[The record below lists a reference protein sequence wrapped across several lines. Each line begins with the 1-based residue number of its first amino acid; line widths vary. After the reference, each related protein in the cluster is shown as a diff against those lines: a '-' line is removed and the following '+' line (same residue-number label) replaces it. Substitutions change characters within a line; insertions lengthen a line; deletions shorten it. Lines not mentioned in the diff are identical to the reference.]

1 MKNIKIV
8 KARYIVDSNGYRHS
22 KAVMCLDTGEVFTSA
37 KECAD
42 VKQFPYNDFS
52 TKLRNGKEAK
62 DGKGNFNANTS
73 AVSGSCRLSFV
84 YFFTPGKQ
92 KGTDEICDSGAFGG
106 DCAGSGVN
114 VYGKDNCRKL
124 LPDSRNPFDF
134 M

>member
-8 KARYIVDSNGYRHS
+8 KARYIVDSNGYRHG

-62 DGKGNFNANTS
+62 DGKLYCYVSELHYHAD
-73 AVSGSCRLSFV
+73 AVQTRLYSKAKIE
-84 YFFTPGKQ
+84 YDTAKLTLASLGK
-92 KGTDEICDSGAFGG
+92 
-106 DCAGSGVN
+106 
-114 VYGKDNCRKL
+114 L
-124 LPDSRNPFDF
+124 FD
-134 M
+134 